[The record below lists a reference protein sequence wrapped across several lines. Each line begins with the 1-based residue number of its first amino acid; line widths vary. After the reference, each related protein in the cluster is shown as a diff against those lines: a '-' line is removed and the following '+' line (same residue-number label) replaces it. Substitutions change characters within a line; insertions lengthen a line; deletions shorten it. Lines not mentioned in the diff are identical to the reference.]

1 MAWLVDNMNW
11 VMLVSGVLTC
21 TMVFGAIAP
30 KAALQSMF
38 GESLDGPLAE
48 IIVRNWAALITLSGA
63 MLIYGAYATEVRPF
77 VLIVVGTSKLIFI
90 SLVLSQFALY
100 GRRQA
105 GIAAAIDMVMVALF
119 AAYLAGTL

>member
-1 MAWLVDNMNW
+1 MSWLVDNMYW
-11 VMLVSGVLTC
+11 VMLISGILTC
-21 TMVFGAIAP
+21 TMVYGAIVPQSAL
-30 KAALQSMF
+30 KAMF
-38 GESLDGPLAE
+38 GDALEGPLAE

-63 MLIYGAYATEVRPF
+63 MLIYGAYAMEVRPF

-105 GIAAAIDMVMVALF
+105 GIAAVIDMIMVALF
-119 AAYLAGTL
+119 AAYLAATL